1 MQVVQRQ
8 FFNVSTEWHLS
19 ASARNTVAFQEQ
31 EREVQEMRRHLGACV
46 HVRLTI
52 ENIWVSQGKVL
63 MWVRLDVKYLY
74 SI

>member
-1 MQVVQRQ
+1 MCR
-8 FFNVSTEWHLS
+8 LS
-19 ASARNTVAFQEQ
+19 RDNFLMFQQNGTSARNTVAFQEQ

-63 MWVRLDVKYLY
+63 TWVRLDVKYLY